1 MGEKEREFRLSPAL
15 PGQGG
20 LARVTAASLV
30 TLRQPLQGQPQG
42 PQPPGCLIHTN
53 QVRRE
58 LSPSAHSGACTATH
72 RARCTPGA
80 GSVLSLTKSIP
91 QGKAAHVL
99 RAG

>member
-1 MGEKEREFRLSPAL
+1 MGEKEREFRLSPAW

-30 TLRQPLQGQPQG
+30 TLRQPLQGHLA
-42 PQPPGCLIHTN
+42 PQPLGCLIHRN
-53 QVRRE
+53 QARRE

-80 GSVLSLTKSIP
+80 GGVLSLTKSIP